1 MAGKGAVRGTPG
13 GSHRGNAEQLKQYW
27 VHGAGAL
34 KIRWGE
40 PHDFDRCVQH
50 LGKYVADPQGLCNV
64 FHRAALGVAPGQEK
78 V

>member
-1 MAGKGAVRGTPG
+1 MAGKGVVRGTPG
-13 GSHRGNAEQLKQYW
+13 GSHRGNAEVLFNYW

-40 PHDFDRCVQH
+40 PHDFDRCVKELEKH
-50 LGKYVADPQGLCNV
+50 VSDPQGLCNV
-64 FHRAALGVAPGQEK
+64 LHVRALGVPPGKEK